1 MNASERITSHID
13 SLADWR
19 GTLLARLR
27 QLIRASGPDLVEE
40 WKWSTP
46 VWSGR
51 GNVVAVG
58 RSRTM

>member
-1 MNASERITSHID
+1 MNASERITSHIH

-27 QLIRASGPDLVEE
+27 QLIQSAGPDLVEE

-46 VWSGR
+46 V
-51 GNVVAVG
+51 
-58 RSRTM
+58 